1 MMNFYDFKIENI
13 KNLSL
18 DEKNSRKK
26 NLDLFFQN
34 GFPNKKD
41 EDWKF
46 TDLNSIL
53 GKNFNNIVNKES
65 ISEDKKF
72 KIIEDFE
79 HNFIFLVDGKLIS
92 NNFSYEDKGNISIK
106 DYNYKNKGKLDEKKS
121 LTLLNNALATGG
133 FTLEVSKNYKLTKPL
148 VIYNYFSKNL
158 KESIINNK
166 NSIILNADSGLTL
179 INYIDDDS
187 RDNFMTNT
195 IDSII
200 IKKNASLKNI
210 FINNSR
216 CNGYFY
222 RLTRSVLEK
231 GSFCDSY
238 LLSTG
243 LKFNKLDIEIDH
255 NEENSVSS
263 IFSALNLL
271 GSEHQEIKTRINH
284 NAPNC
289 QSYQKV
295 KNVLN
300 GQSKG
305 VYQGKIFVKDIAQK
319 TDAYQL
325 SKALILNDRS
335 EFDAKPELE
344 IYADDVK
351 CSHGCTV
358 GQLDKNAL
366 FYLKSRGIP
375 QKEATALLMYGFANN
390 ILESVKIPEIKTR
403 INHIIANKLGVKI
416 GFNL

>member
-1 MMNFYDFKIENI
+1 MTQFCDFTIEKI
-13 KNLSL
+13 KDLSL
-18 DEKNSRKK
+18 EEKDLRKK
-26 NLDLFFQN
+26 SLDLFYQN
-34 GFPNKKD
+34 GFPNKRN

-46 TDLNSIL
+46 TDLDSIL
-53 GKNFNNIVNKES
+53 EKNFNNIVNKNF
-65 ISEDKKF
+65 ISEDKKLTLI
-72 KIIEDFE
+72 KEFE

-92 NNFSYEDKGNISIK
+92 NNFDHEDKNNIFVK
-106 DYNYKNKGKLDEKKS
+106 NYNYKNEIKLEKQSS
-121 LTLLNNALATGG
+121 LTLLNNALATDG
-133 FTLEVSKNYKLTKPL
+133 FTLEVSKNYKFKKPL
-148 VIYNYFSKNL
+148 IIYNYFSNNL

-166 NSIILNADSGLTL
+166 NSIILNNETELTL

-187 RDNFMTNT
+187 IDNFMTNT

-200 IKKNASLKNI
+200 VKKNAYLKNI

-222 RLTRSVLEK
+222 RFIKGTLEK
-231 GSFCDSY
+231 GSICDNY

-255 NEENSVSS
+255 NEENSCSS

-271 GSEHQEIKTRINH
+271 GLEHQEIKTRVNH

-289 QSYQKV
+289 QSYQKI

-300 GQSKG
+300 DESKG
-305 VYQGKIFVKDIAQK
+305 VYQGKIFVKNIAQK

-325 SKALILNDRS
+325 SKALILNDKA

-351 CSHGCTV
+351 CSHGSTS
-358 GQLDKNAL
+358 GSIDFDSLH
-366 FYLKSRGIP
+366 YLKSRGIP
-375 QKEATALLMYGFANN
+375 EEEALKMLIKGFLSEVLEKLNDTQLKNFLLDK
-390 ILESVKIPEIKTR
+390 LESQ
-403 INHIIANKLGVKI
+403 INGH
-416 GFNL
+416 